1 MSTKVMEVIKYK
13 VYRGHLEPVTEI
25 NKSQINLYENYLES
39 IQDYTFEGYKLEPD
53 DVPYRKFATLLPAAG
68 LAVELT
74 ESWHEHD
81 PEKKAYP
88 CIHLLSTSYQ
98 DLIRVETFDE
108 AYEIY
113 DKLKKWLNA

>member
-1 MSTKVMEVIKYK
+1 MSTKVIETIKYK

-25 NKSQINLYENYLES
+25 HKTQINLYENCLET

-53 DVPYRKFATLLPAAG
+53 DVPYRKYATLLPVST
-68 LAVELT
+68 LSVELT
-74 ESWHEHD
+74 ENWHEHD
-81 PEKKAYP
+81 PEKKASP
-88 CIHLLSTSYQ
+88 CIRLFSPSNQ
-98 DLIRVETFDE
+98 DVIAVETFEE